1 MKLLSQHAQQNTEM
15 RFAVNNGPFFY
26 TLTTTEL
33 LMAMFYIGLCL
44 YADNAIRMTPSM
56 LNKPPHHL
64 RLKTERSLGTYFD
77 LWKIKL
83 RRQIRTFP

>member
-1 MKLLSQHAQQNTEM
+1 MKLLSQHVQQNTET

-26 TLTTTEL
+26 TLCTAEL
-33 LMAMFYIGLCL
+33 LMAMFYTGLYL

-56 LNKPPHHL
+56 LNNHL
-64 RLKTERSLGTYFD
+64 RLKTERSLGAYLD

-83 RRQIRTFP
+83 RRQIMTFP